1 MSNTHSH
8 LSLVN
13 NSRETAEFTI
23 RPSGDFIQRVI
34 VPSSE
39 SRHMQTDSV
48 HASWDVYVTVDRL
61 GSSTLT
67 TKNPNTTFTVT
78 DNNFSA
84 SEPFSSRHSNEP
96 LTSQREVIEKIRI
109 FRIEKDLKELMRIAE
124 NEIGCWLRKEVSNPG
139 VLEAISSVLAS
150 VDLGDWDK
158 QEALVQRCA
167 LAALSYR
174 ERLSVLEE
182 VSFALRLTEPAPS
195 NDMSVQL
202 TLAQRTGHWLRTYA
216 RLQGAIDQAF
226 DPSDRPLLNVAPPI
240 ETGLP
245 HGVALEAVDDLR
257 HWATYKKAID
267 ENQRKAA
274 NYHEQYRLRQAE
286 ARFQIGLQRYLLT
299 AYARPRFYVA
309 ELENLLLMHELDF
322 MRCTELLGPVKTLV
336 ARASAGMKQ
345 GIPDLTA
352 RLTPRDNFMGRSAT
366 HFGIGEE
373 IDLSFDKMTPSAAEQ
388 HGGLAWTIEEGGGVI
403 LTGGRD
409 GHATYRVGDTAGKV
423 RLVAKVLSGSNKGA
437 VVGSVELIGVAPTGI
452 SMAQQ
457 GGTGVWHV
465 QNSYSVGFKG
475 VINVS
480 PGGVS
485 YAGVTFREGP
495 AVAVATGWLAFKN
508 GQAHAVGAVHTIT
521 GTRVDCVDTVASGQK
536 SPPPAY
542 AVGDF
547 LWPIPWQC
555 STDGGTTWT
564 QIVIAN
570 HHETCSV
577 AGVASISKAGAGPFS
592 KNAVAANSNY

>member
-1 MSNTHSH
+1 MSNTHSY

-13 NSRETAEFTI
+13 NSREIAEFTI
-23 RPSGDFIQRVI
+23 RPSGDFIRRVT
-34 VPSSE
+34 VPPSE
-39 SRHMQTDSV
+39 SRCVQTDSV
-48 HASWDVYVTVDRL
+48 YASWDVYVTVDGL
-61 GSSTLT
+61 GSATLT

-78 DNNFSA
+78 DKNFSA
-84 SEPFSSRHSNEP
+84 SEPFSSRHSNEA
-96 LTSQREVIEKIRI
+96 LTSQREVIEKVQA
-109 FRIEKDLKELMRIAE
+109 FSTVKDLKELMRIAE
-124 NEIGCWLRKEVSNPG
+124 DEIGCWQRKEASDPG

-167 LAALSYR
+167 LAALSHR

-195 NDMSVQL
+195 NDMSAQL

-216 RLQGAIDQAF
+216 RLQDAIDPIF
-226 DPSDRPLLNVAPPI
+226 DPSDRPLLNVAPPV
-240 ETGLP
+240 ETGLS
-245 HGVALEAVDDLR
+245 HGVALEAVDDLQ

-286 ARFQIGLQRYLLT
+286 ARFHIGLQRYLLT
-299 AYARPRFYVA
+299 AYARPRFYVT
-309 ELENLLLMHELDF
+309 ELENLLLTYELDV
-322 MRCTELLGPVKTLV
+322 MRRAELLEPVKILV
-336 ARASAGMKQ
+336 ARTSPGMKQ
-345 GIPDLTA
+345 AIPDLTA
-352 RLTPRDNFMGRSAT
+352 RFTPRDNFAGRSTT

-373 IDLSFDKMTPSAAEQ
+373 IDLSFDKMSPSAAEQ
-388 HGGLAWTIEEGGGVI
+388 HGGLAWSIEEGGGVI

-409 GHATYRVGDTAGKV
+409 GHATYRVGGAAGKV

-437 VVGSVELIGVAPTGI
+437 VVGNVELIGVAPTGV

-457 GGTGVWHV
+457 GGTGIWHV
-465 QNSYSVGFKG
+465 QNSYSAGFKG
-475 VINVS
+475 AITVS

-508 GQAHAVGAVHTIT
+508 GQPHAVGAVHTIT

-555 STDGGTTWT
+555 STDGGTTWA

-570 HHETCSV
+570 HHETCSA
-577 AGVASISKAGAGPFS
+577 AGVASISKAGAGPFT
-592 KNAVAANSNY
+592 KNAADVNSNY